1 MPRALMF
8 QGTGSD
14 VGKTVLVAGLCRAA
28 KRRGIK
34 VVPFKPQNMSNN
46 AAVAR
51 ANVGEGEIGRGQ
63 WLQAL
68 ACGVEPTVHMNPVL
82 LKPQDQIG
90 SQVVVQGKVWGNAKA
105 REYLA
110 LKPKLLESVMES
122 FSRVGEDA
130 DLILIEGAGSPAEI
144 NLRDGDI
151 ANMGFAHA
159 AGISVVLI
167 GDIHRGGVMASIAG
181 TLDIIPPEDRAQI
194 KAFLINNFHGD
205 VSLFDDGKRWL
216 EDNCQIPCAGIIPH
230 FAGAQRLPAE
240 DAVALDDVRLK
251 GGGDG
256 KIKIAVPRLSRI
268 ANFDDLD
275 PLKLEEDVHLEIV
288 PPGSALPGD
297 ADLVLIPGSKATV
310 SDLQDFR
317 AQGWDIDLAA
327 HIRRGGK
334 VLGLCAGYQMLGRK
348 LHDPE
353 GIEGPAGSADGLG
366 HLDVETV
373 LTPEKSLER
382 VDAVHLAT
390 GAAMT
395 GYEMHIGRTEGPD
408 CAHVFATVSGSPD
421 GAAALNGQIQG
432 TYLHGL
438 FASDTFRAAY
448 LETLGGSGGGADYLG
463 SVESTLDELAN
474 HLERSVDL
482 DLLLKIAS
490 EAK

>member
-1 MPRALMF
+1 MTAALML
-8 QGTGSD
+8 QGTGSN
-14 VGKTVLVAGLCRAA
+14 VGKSLITAGLCRAYV
-28 KRRGIK
+28 KRGPTVR
-34 VVPFKPQNMSNN
+34 PFKPQNMSNN
-46 AAVAR
+46 AAVT
-51 ANVGEGEIGRGQ
+51 VEGGEIGRAQ
-63 WLQAL
+63 ALQAI
-68 ACGVEPTVHMNPVL
+68 ACGVEPSVDMNPIL
-82 LKPQDQIG
+82 LKPETETG
-90 SQVVVQGKVWGNAKA
+90 AQVVVRGVRAETLKA
-105 REYLA
+105 RAYMAKRATYMPAIL
-110 LKPKLLESVMES
+110 ES
-122 FSRVGEDA
+122 FSTLGENA
-130 DLILIEGAGSPAEI
+130 DLVLVEGAGSPAEI
-144 NLRDGDI
+144 NLRNDDI

-159 AGISVVLI
+159 ARVSVVLI

-181 TLDIIPPEDRAQI
+181 TLDIIPPEDAAQI

-216 EDNCQIPCAGIIPH
+216 EDNCKIPCAGIIPH
-230 FAGAQRLPAE
+230 FTGAQRLPAE
-240 DAVALDDVRLK
+240 DAVALDDVRLT
-251 GGGDG
+251 GGGAG
-256 KIKIAVPRLSRI
+256 KVKIAVPRLSRI

-275 PLKLEEDVHLEIV
+275 PLKLEENVHLEIV

-334 VLGLCAGYQMLGRK
+334 VLGQCAGYQMLGRK

-408 CAHVFATVSGSPD
+408 CAHAFATISGSPD

-448 LETLGGSGGGADYLG
+448 LETLGGNGGGANYLG
-463 SVESTLDELAN
+463 SVESTLDELAD

>member
-1 MPRALMF
+1 MTAALML
-8 QGTGSD
+8 QGTGSN
-14 VGKTVLVAGLCRAA
+14 VGKSLITTGLCRAYV
-28 KRRGIK
+28 KRGLTVR
-34 VVPFKPQNMSNN
+34 PFKPQNMSNN
-46 AAVAR
+46 AAVT
-51 ANVGEGEIGRGQ
+51 VEGGEIGRAQ
-63 WLQAL
+63 ALQAI
-68 ACGVEPTVHMNPVL
+68 ACGVEPSVDMNPIL
-82 LKPQDQIG
+82 LKPETETG
-90 SQVVVQGKVWGNAKA
+90 AQVVVRGVRAETLKA
-105 REYLA
+105 RAYMAKRATYLPA
-110 LKPKLLESVMES
+110 ILESFAALGES
-122 FSRVGEDA
+122 A
-130 DLILIEGAGSPAEI
+130 DLVLVEGAGSPAEI
-144 NLRDGDI
+144 NLRNDDI

-181 TLDIIPPEDRAQI
+181 TLDIIPAEDTAQI

-205 VSLFDDGKRWL
+205 VSLFDEGKRWL
-216 EDNCQIPCAGIIPH
+216 EDNCKIPCAGIIPH
-230 FAGAQRLPAE
+230 FASAQRLPDE
-240 DAVALDDVRLK
+240 DAVALEDARLT
-251 GGGDG
+251 GGGAG
-256 KIKIAVPRLSRI
+256 KVKIAVPRLSRI

-288 PPGSALPGD
+288 PPGTALPGD

-390 GAAMT
+390 GEAVV

-408 CAHVFATVSGSPD
+408 CAHAFASINGTPD

-438 FASDTFRAAY
+438 FASDAFRAAY
-448 LETLGGSGGGADYLG
+448 LEALGGSGGGANYLG
-463 SVESTLDELAN
+463 SIETTLDELAD

-482 DLLLKIAS
+482 DLLLNIAS
-490 EAK
+490 TAK